1 MLQCMVYNQSCLEIH
16 AKTDSKR
23 YHCVAARSTV
33 TAKTMPINIVVGW
46 WEHVGYPQ
54 QNRTYIRHSR

>member
-33 TAKTMPINIVVGW
+33 TAKIMSINIVVG
-46 WEHVGYPQ
+46 
-54 QNRTYIRHSR
+54 